1 MSGISTGELAT
12 RITAYSRGSEH
23 PDLQVYRRDIEQHN
37 WERFSW
43 WIKLIAGLGNFY
55 GDKRILEIGC
65 GFGWEAAALSLETG
79 ATVVAM
85 DILPSMIDGVQ
96 ECLDSAKARGE
107 TYKVEAM
114 VGDICTID
122 LPANSIDGMFSSEAV
137 EHVHSLETMYAHC
150 YRLLKP
156 GARLVICNDSNAFND
171 EFRARNMGMWPERD
185 ESWEHAEWL
194 ATEVRPVE
202 HAGTKPYG
210 AMREEMIRAAQPQMS
225 DEDVKKVVYATAGL
239 IKPEVE
245 AAAAKYLADGSLP
258 TRPELSWCRNP
269 ETGEYAER
277 LLDPFAMADGL
288 KAAGFKVS
296 LQHSFRRFPLTWLN
310 NIGVRAINKLIFKK
324 KALFI
329 IVAEKP
335 A

>member
-1 MSGISTGELAT
+1 VTGISTGELAS
-12 RITAYSRGSEH
+12 RIIDYSNGSDH
-23 PDLQVYRRDIEQHN
+23 PDLLVYRRDIESHN
-37 WERFSW
+37 WERFGW
-43 WIKLIAGLGNFY
+43 WIRLIAGLGNFY

-96 ECLDSAKARGE
+96 QCLDAAKARGE
-107 TYKVEAM
+107 TLKVEAL
-114 VGDICTID
+114 VGDVCTVD
-122 LPANSIDGMFSSEAV
+122 LPPASFDGMFSSEAV
-137 EHVHSLETMYAHC
+137 EHVHSLELMYDRC
-150 YRLLKP
+150 FTLLKP
-156 GARLVICNDSNAFND
+156 GGRLVIANDSNAYND
-171 EFRARNMGMWPERD
+171 EFRTRNMAMWPERD

-210 AMREEMIRAAQPQMS
+210 AMREEMIRAVQPQLS
-225 DEDVKKVVYATAGL
+225 GEDMKKLVHATAGL
-239 IKPEVE
+239 VKPEVE
-245 AAAAKYLADGSLP
+245 AAAAKFVADGTLP
-258 TRPELSWCRNP
+258 VRSELSWCRNP

-277 LLDPFAMADGL
+277 LLDPFEMVDGL
-288 KAAGFKVS
+288 KKAGFKVGI
-296 LQHSFRRFPLTWLN
+296 QHSFRRFPLTWLN
-310 NIGVRAINKLIFKK
+310 HMPIRAVSKLIFRK
-324 KALFI
+324 KALFL